1 MNLKPL
7 ALVVALLALAAGIV
21 FWRNHTP
28 ATDASADPRNGQP
41 LVSVET
47 LGAIRGLRLV
57 SEGRTL
63 VLAADADG
71 KHWTVPDY
79 FGLPADFDKL
89 VSFVESLRTAKIAR
103 FVTARADRIERLG
116 FAGDLIELRDAA
128 AKPLLTINLG
138 KNSDNG
144 GRFVR
149 IGDEQKAYLVD
160 LNAWLDAVP
169 KNWARSQLLDVKPSE
184 VAALELRFADGST
197 LAAKRNAEAT
207 AWTADALPEG
217 KELKSADLDAL
228 VTQLTTLRFTETTEP
243 AAPDAVS
250 AREHAQT
257 VVLTLKDGTAYTV
270 ALGRR
275 PTPPAAAN
283 AEGGVKKAEV
293 AEAKPAAAN
302 VGTEAAETEPVDL
315 TPSAEPK
322 TKPEPYTDKGDIAP
336 VAELAKSAPGPVFVF
351 IAANRDADPLNA
363 LMRQRAFQTNE
374 WVLSSLPANRDA
386 LLQAKPTPPPAEP
399 KPEAAPAPAATSPAS
414 PAPDA
419 DPAK

>member
-1 MNLKPL
+1 MKLKPL

-21 FWRNHTP
+21 FWHNHAP

-41 LVSVET
+41 LVPVET

-63 VLAADADG
+63 VLVADADG

-128 AKPLLTINLG
+128 AKPLLTLHLG

-160 LNAWLDAVP
+160 LNAWLDTVP

-197 LAAKRNAEAT
+197 LAAKRNADAT

-275 PTPPAAAN
+275 PAPPAENAPAPAAEKLGTISATTPPVTIGPDGQAQVVELPQSDEPESAAP
-283 AEGGVKKAEV
+283 KA
-293 AEAKPAAAN
+293 APAKPS
-302 VGTEAAETEPVDL
+302 PQ
-315 TPSAEPK
+315 
-322 TKPEPYTDKGDIAP
+322 
-336 VAELAKSAPGPVFVF
+336 PGPVFVF

-363 LMRQRAFQTNE
+363 LMQKRAFQTNE
-374 WVLSSLPANRDA
+374 WVLTSLPANCNA
-386 LLQAKPTPPPAEP
+386 LLQAKPTPTPAEP
-399 KPEAAPAPAATSPAS
+399 KAEATPATDSAPA
-414 PAPDA
+414 
-419 DPAK
+419 K